1 MVRSRDYQGAT
12 PATCNIAGFGRIAG
26 NPLKYGYAQHASG
39 KNGESTRERRI
50 LSSGGNKL
58 TWQNR
63 IVGAGTE
70 DPEKLIPHP
79 KNWRKHPKGQAAA
92 LEGAIEE
99 IGWIQDII
107 INQRTGRM
115 IDGHLRAEL
124 AIKNKEKIVPV
135 KYVDLSEEEEEKAL
149 LTLDPISMMAE
160 ADKDRLSALLQNI
173 TSDNEKVNQLL
184 EDIGR
189 EYKVSTKKAEE
200 DNYVPPPEIETDIVR
215 GDIFQLGR
223 HRVMCG
229 DSTCR
234 EDVELLMQ
242 GKKADMVFTDPP
254 YGIGKDIEN
263 DNLSQREL
271 TIWNGKWLSQIPY
284 SDDCGF
290 ICYHSTRTFPSFLFP
305 AIELGWIFKR
315 MLWFTRPD
323 KFPVHT
329 WNGWMMISQAIL
341 LLSRGNPKYLKVS
354 PADQDCYYHTA
365 KELGDHS
372 GHPTEKIVG
381 HIGKVMGHFDAGT
394 IFDPFLGSG
403 TTLIACEQLD
413 RICYG
418 MEISPQYC
426 EVICQRWEKLTGQTR
441 IKIGDL
447 DT

>member
-1 MVRSRDYQGAT
+1 MS
-12 PATCNIAGFGRIAG
+12 
-26 NPLKYGYAQHASG
+26 
-39 KNGESTRERRI
+39 
-50 LSSGGNKL
+50 
-58 TWQNR
+58 WQNR

-79 KNWRKHPKGQAAA
+79 KNWRKHPKGQAQA

-124 AIKNKEKIVPV
+124 AIKNKEKFVPV

-215 GDIFQLGR
+215 GDIFHLGR

-234 EDVELLMQ
+234 EDVERLTD

-254 YGIGKDIEN
+254 YGV
-263 DNLSQREL
+263 S
-271 TIWNGKWLSQIPY
+271 Y
-284 SDDCGF
+284 SEKN
-290 ICYHSTRTFPSFLFP
+290 TFLNS
-305 AIELGWIFKR
+305 I
-315 MLWFTRPD
+315 
-323 KFPVHT
+323 
-329 WNGWMMISQAIL
+329 
-341 LLSRGNPKYLKVS
+341 SRGNRIQTPIEQDNCSEKEIMVFWKSAFEIIRDQLAPINSYYIFGPQIQGMMMMMMMMMESGLPYRHVLIWVKNNHVLGRTDYNYQHEPIFFGWTTKHEFYGAGQFKTSVWEVDKPLKN
-354 PADQDCYYHTA
+354 D
-365 KELGDHS
+365 L
-372 GHPTEKIVG
+372 HPTMKPVALVENALLNSSLSDMICL
-381 HIGKVMGHFDAGT
+381 
-394 IFDPFLGSG
+394 DPFLGSG

-413 RICYG
+413 RICFG

-426 EVICQRWEKLTGQTR
+426 EVICQRWEKFTGKKR
-441 IKIGDL
+441 EKVCGV

>member
-1 MVRSRDYQGAT
+1 MA
-12 PATCNIAGFGRIAG
+12 
-26 NPLKYGYAQHASG
+26 
-39 KNGESTRERRI
+39 
-50 LSSGGNKL
+50 
-58 TWQNR
+58 WQNR
-63 IVGAGTE
+63 IIGAGTE

-79 KNWRKHPKGQAAA
+79 KNWRKHPKGQAQA

-124 AIKNKEKIVPV
+124 AIKNKEKSVPV

-160 ADKDRLSALLQNI
+160 ADKDRLSALLQSI

-189 EYKVSTKKAEE
+189 EYKVSTKKAKE
-200 DNYVPPPEIETDIVR
+200 DDYTPPPEIETDIKR

-229 DSTCR
+229 DSTSR
-234 EDVELLMQ
+234 EDVDRLMQ
-242 GKKADMVFTDPP
+242 GKKATAGITDPP
-254 YGIGKDIEN
+254 YNVSENYYEYKDDLTESEYEKNTQKWFSILEDQSETQIITPGCN
-263 DNLSQREL
+263 NLARWCRYFNPYHIAPWIKTNSL
-271 TIWNGKWLSQIPY
+271 TNGKISRFWCWEPI
-284 SDDCGF
+284 
-290 ICYHSTRTFPSFLFP
+290 LFFGK
-305 AIELGWIFKR
+305 IKR
-315 MLWFTRPD
+315 
-323 KFPVHT
+323 
-329 WNGWMMISQAIL
+329 
-341 LLSRGNPKYLKVS
+341 SRGNDVFDYPIGS
-354 PADQDCYYHTA
+354 Q
-365 KELGDHS
+365 KETY
-372 GHPTEKIVG
+372 GHPCPKPLKFWSDLIENYSIPRD
-381 HIGKVMGHFDAGT
+381 M

-426 EVICQRWEKLTGQTR
+426 EVICQRWEKFTGQTR

>member
-1 MVRSRDYQGAT
+1 M
-12 PATCNIAGFGRIAG
+12 
-26 NPLKYGYAQHASG
+26 
-39 KNGESTRERRI
+39 
-50 LSSGGNKL
+50 

-79 KNWRKHPKGQAAA
+79 KNWRKHPKGQAQA

-124 AIKNKEKIVPV
+124 AIKNKEKVVPV

-189 EYKVSTKKAEE
+189 EYKVSTNKAEE
-200 DNYVPPPEIETDIVR
+200 DDYEPPAEIETDIVR

-234 EDVELLMQ
+234 EDVERLMD
-242 GKKADMVFTDPP
+242 GGKADLLITDPP
-254 YGIGKDIEN
+254 FFTPASHYQSRKKYQRKFSDLSTLTGFINQIMDSFTPFLKKEGHLLLFCNCDSYAVFYPVLFSYFEKTKSLVWDKCHVGLGRIFRHQHELIIWGRNKDHYFSP
-263 DNLSQREL
+263 DGEL
-271 TIWNGKWLSQIPY
+271 Y
-284 SDDCGF
+284 SDVLPF
-290 ICYHSTRTFPSFLFP
+290 EATPS
-305 AIELGWIFKR
+305 KDR
-315 MLWFTRPD
+315 VH
-323 KFPVHT
+323 PVEKP
-329 WNGWMMISQAIL
+329 IS
-341 LLSRGNPKYLKVS
+341 LLSHLIIPLSPKN
-354 PADQDCYYHTA
+354 
-365 KELGDHS
+365 G
-372 GHPTEKIVG
+372 IVCDLFCG
-381 HIGKVMGHFDAGT
+381 GGGI
-394 IFDPFLGSG
+394 IS
-403 TTLIACEQLD
+403 ACEQCERTAHLMELD
-413 RICYG
+413 PKYT
-418 MEISPQYC
+418 EIT
-426 EVICQRWEKLTGQTR
+426 IQRWEKLTGNKREKVNGVNT
-441 IKIGDL
+441 
-447 DT
+447 

>member
-1 MVRSRDYQGAT
+1 MS
-12 PATCNIAGFGRIAG
+12 
-26 NPLKYGYAQHASG
+26 
-39 KNGESTRERRI
+39 
-50 LSSGGNKL
+50 
-58 TWQNR
+58 WQNR

-79 KNWRKHPKGQAAA
+79 KNWRKHPKGQAQA

-124 AIKNKEKIVPV
+124 AIKNKEKTVPV

-200 DNYVPPPEIETDIVR
+200 DDYEPPAEIETDIQR

-229 DSTCR
+229 DSTSR
-234 EDVELLMQ
+234 EDVEKLMQ

-254 YGIGKDIEN
+254 YNVDYGANKHHPSWKIRSIEGDKQTPAQWESFCKMVFEIIKYYTIGDIYLWGASGPEGMKMRLWLVEMGANWSATIIWVKDQMI
-263 DNLSQREL
+263 LSPAKYQRQYEPCFYG
-271 TIWNGKWLSQIPY
+271 WFDKS
-284 SDDCGF
+284 SFCGD
-290 ICYHSTRTFPSFLFP
+290 RTNKEVWFVDRPKSSKEHP
-305 AIELGWIFKR
+305 TMKPIELCEIGII
-315 MLWFTRPD
+315 
-323 KFPVHT
+323 
-329 WNGWMMISQAIL
+329 NSSQTGAIIL
-341 LLSRGNPKYLKVS
+341 DL
-354 PADQDCYYHTA
+354 
-365 KELGDHS
+365 
-372 GHPTEKIVG
+372 
-381 HIGKVMGHFDAGT
+381 
-394 IFDPFLGSG
+394 FLGSG

-413 RICYG
+413 RICFG

-426 EVICQRWEKLTGQTR
+426 EVTCQRWEKLTGNKREKVNGVNT
-441 IKIGDL
+441 
-447 DT
+447 